1 LCKPPGNQPDN
12 PPNNS
17 SDEDAR
23 AVPEVQVSLYGPSDL
38 PSNPALPT
46 HMVVATSLIYVTLD
60 VLPTL
65 LQAVLYLVPDKE
77 WCVKNSRPWLDA
89 LEAALVITFYPM
101 MGDVL
106 N

>member
-46 HMVVATSLIYVTLD
+46 HMVVAISLIYVTLD

-77 WCVKNSRPWLDA
+77 WCVKSSRPWLDA